1 MKTKIQFNM
10 RMAIFL
16 LAAIFVVC
24 GLVLMYG
31 EGSDNES
38 FRPEIFSPI
47 RIRLAPFLCLVGYL
61 LIPLGIMTKDKD
73 RVEPK

>member
-10 RMAIFL
+10 RIAIFL

-24 GLVLMYG
+24 GLVLMDG

>member
-1 MKTKIQFNM
+1 M
-10 RMAIFL
+10 RFAIFL
-16 LAAIFVVC
+16 AAAILIVC

-31 EGSDNES
+31 KGSDSET

-61 LIPLGIMTKDKD
+61 LIPWGIMVKGKGCIE
-73 RVEPK
+73 R

>member
-10 RMAIFL
+10 RIAIFL

-61 LIPLGIMTKDKD
+61 LIPLGIMAKGKD

>member
-1 MKTKIQFNM
+1 MKTKNQFNM
-10 RMAIFL
+10 RIAIFL
-16 LAAIFVVC
+16 LAAILVVC

-31 EGSDNES
+31 EGSDNET

-61 LIPLGIMTKDKD
+61 LIPLGIMTKGKD
-73 RVEPK
+73 CVEPK

>member
-10 RMAIFL
+10 RIAIFL
-16 LAAIFVVC
+16 LATIFVVC

-61 LIPLGIMTKDKD
+61 VIPLGIMTKDKD

>member
-1 MKTKIQFNM
+1 MKTKIQINM
-10 RMAIFL
+10 RIAIFL

-73 RVEPK
+73 CVEPK